1 MCLSECKPSEK
12 AGLKVANV
20 LKSKMYCRLLL
31 PTSFAMH
38 SKRVANWA
46 KGPSMRAHL
55 QDAKRDEE
63 GLQIKTTSPDGGL
76 RYK

>member
-1 MCLSECKPSEK
+1 
-12 AGLKVANV
+12 
-20 LKSKMYCRLLL
+20 
-31 PTSFAMH
+31 MH

-46 KGPSMRAHL
+46 KSPSMRAHL

-76 RYK
+76 RYKWILIMDGMLIPWIH